1 MGTFSP
7 YNGNEP
13 YIFVSYA
20 HKDYFLVEQFL
31 KCFSENKYRFWYD
44 EGIKSGAEWSD
55 YIVERI
61 DKACVFLVF
70 ISANSVASENVKD
83 EIHVAAAAKK
93 HILIVRLD
101 DTVLTGGL
109 MLKLDR
115 RQAVNF
121 YESKLKEAFEK
132 VTAISE
138 INDCIEIST
147 NTVFITYP
155 DSPGDNQLFIAE
167 RIRFFL
173 RAFNIDAHVDQIS
186 KVYSRDFN
194 LEIENGRINEIKQ
207 QLVKWVK
214 EQNEVKA
221 RGCSTMIIVLTKENM
236 HYFGYSVSVLREYYY
251 AAKSDGKQVIFVLG
265 DGIDYVPAD
274 TSIPKDILEEI
285 NLFGIPVSKIQET
298 LIGKLRINDVSQ
310 EKPS

>member
-31 KCFSENKYRFWYD
+31 KCFAENKYRFWYD

-55 YIVERI
+55 HIVERI

-115 RQAVNF
+115 RQAVN
-121 YESKLKEAFEK
+121 YYDSSLEKSFEK

-138 INDCIEIST
+138 INSCIEIST

-155 DSPGDNQLFIAE
+155 DSPYPEPLKIAE
-167 RIRFFL
+167 RIKQQL
-173 RAFNIDAHVDQIS
+173 RNADIDAHVDQIS
-186 KVYSRDFN
+186 KTYNVHFMDI
-194 LEIENGRINEIKQ
+194 EIENGRLNEMKH
-207 QLVKWVK
+207 QLIGWVK

-221 RGCSTMIIVLTKENM
+221 RGCSAMIIILTKDNIF
-236 HYFGYSVSVLREYYY
+236 YFSYPIGARNYYDT
-251 AAKSDGKQVIFVLG
+251 AKRGGKQIIFILG
-265 DGIDYVPAD
+265 DDIDYIPSI
-274 TSIPKDILEEI
+274 SIPKEIMEEI
-285 NLFGIPVSKIQET
+285 KLFSIRESSIQEE
-298 LIGKLRINDVSQ
+298 LIEKLRVTDI
-310 EKPS
+310 K